1 MRVNEEIR
9 ASQVRVINEK
19 GEQVGVVSLSEALNM
34 ADRVGLDLVEI
45 VATSTPPV
53 CKIISFSKFRYDQTK
68 REKESRKSQHH
79 VKVKEIKFKP
89 NINPHDL
96 GVKRRHAQELLEE
109 GHKVKVSCFFRGR
122 EMAHTDIGEK
132 LMQQFLQEL
141 ADVGAAESEAKM
153 FGSTLQVVLAP
164 VGKKK

>member
-19 GEQVGVVSLSEALNM
+19 GEQVGVLSLSEALNM
-34 ADRVGLDLVEI
+34 ADRAGLDLVEI
-45 VATSTPPV
+45 VATATPPV

-79 VKVKEIKFKP
+79 AKVKEIKFKP

-96 GVKRRHAQELLEE
+96 GVKRRHAQELLEL

-122 EMAHTDIGEK
+122 EMAHTEVGHK
-132 LMQQFLQEL
+132 LMLQFLEEL
-141 ADVGAAESEAKM
+141 KEAGAPESEAKM
-153 FGSTLQVVLAP
+153 MGSTLQVVLAP
-164 VGKKK
+164 VAKKK